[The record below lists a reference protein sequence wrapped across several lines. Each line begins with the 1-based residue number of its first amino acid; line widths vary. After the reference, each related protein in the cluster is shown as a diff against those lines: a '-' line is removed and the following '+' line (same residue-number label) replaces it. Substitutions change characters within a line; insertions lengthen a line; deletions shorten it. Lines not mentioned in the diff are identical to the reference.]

1 MVENGYQIKNE
12 VEGKM
17 DCLGFKAAS
26 KFNHRCKYCGKGFLN
41 QSYVKKH
48 EENVCK
54 KKSQTAQNE
63 IYIINEAFE
72 KPAETEFEDE
82 FVKVK
87 EEFLGFWFS

>member
-1 MVENGYQIKNE
+1 M
-12 VEGKM
+12 
-17 DCLGFKAAS
+17 
-26 KFNHRCKYCGKGFLN
+26 
-41 QSYVKKH
+41 KKH